1 MNPSGFIISIEPP
14 CNPTGNY
21 RAQTIILASSL
32 EEFIKP
38 PADTHRGKS
47 LLLVQTDRPP
57 HSTRALQ
64 GQCGQSC
71 GLRHVFFISVSSPS
85 PIPRLRHAGFTAT
98 FVISPSSAARYIPM
112 YPLYDTR
119 FLCHQKDRVGQT
131 KRIQKAFSLHGCEKI
146 SASRDATFAASSAVM
161 LRIIL
166 IRFPFLLWLP
176 APCALFPPGTAGDIP
191 GGVPPRSPF
200 FPLCNTACQ
209 AQQPRRPAACSDVR
223 AHRNAAP

>member
-1 MNPSGFIISIEPP
+1 M
-14 CNPTGNY
+14 
-21 RAQTIILASSL
+21 RAILWSA
-32 EEFIKP
+32 
-38 PADTHRGKS
+38 AR
-47 LLLVQTDRPP
+47 
-57 HSTRALQ
+57 
-64 GQCGQSC
+64 
-71 GLRHVFFISVSSPS
+71 FFISVSSPS
-85 PIPRLRHAGFTAT
+85 PIPRLRHAGLTAT

-112 YPLYDTR
+112 YPCMTPDSSATR
-119 FLCHQKDRVGQT
+119 KIVSGRQSESK
-131 KRIQKAFSLHGCEKI
+131 KAFSLHGCEKI

-166 IRFPFLLWLP
+166 IRFPFLLRLP